1 MLVGNKSDLQDQRA
15 VQTNE
20 ARDFAAK
27 HELLFIE
34 TSAKEAT
41 NVDKAFEQVVSEIY
55 EQAKSSKPKDDGHG
69 GAGGSKGG
77 DEPTIST
84 GGSKTIKLED
94 NAGTGGAEGGDQP
107 PAARRCC

>member
-1 MLVGNKSDLQDQRA
+1 MLVGNKSDLTDQRA

-55 EQAKSSKPKDDGHG
+55 DQAKSGMAKDSESGL
-69 GAGGSKGG
+69 
-77 DEPTIST
+77 DEPSAPAPST
-84 GGSKTIKLED
+84 AGSKTIKLENEPTD
-94 NAGTGGAEGGDQP
+94 SDGNPVEP
-107 PAARRCC
+107 PVARRCC